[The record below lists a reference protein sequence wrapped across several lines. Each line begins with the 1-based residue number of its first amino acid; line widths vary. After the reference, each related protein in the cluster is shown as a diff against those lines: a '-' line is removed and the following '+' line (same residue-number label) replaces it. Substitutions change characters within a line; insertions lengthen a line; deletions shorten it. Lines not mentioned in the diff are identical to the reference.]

1 MVTLYH
7 TAVESFL
14 WRATGV
20 DTHSALQCFAILG
33 CESYQAGVVV
43 VDFVCACLCIC
54 VCLRVCVQAPL
65 ESINPKS
72 NRLTAE
78 AAFDVC

>member
-1 MVTLYH
+1 MNLGVT
-7 TAVESFL
+7 
-14 WRATGV
+14 
-20 DTHSALQCFAILG
+20 
-33 CESYQAGVVV
+33 V
-43 VDFVCACLCIC
+43 VDFLCFCVRVCECVSVHVRVCVCATLC
-54 VCLRVCVQAPL
+54 VCVQAPL

>member
-1 MVTLYH
+1 M
-7 TAVESFL
+7 
-14 WRATGV
+14 
-20 DTHSALQCFAILG
+20 
-33 CESYQAGVVV
+33 V
-43 VDFVCACLCIC
+43 VDFVCVCVFVSLCAC
-54 VCLRVCVQAPL
+54 VCVQAPL

>member
-1 MVTLYH
+1 M
-7 TAVESFL
+7 
-14 WRATGV
+14 
-20 DTHSALQCFAILG
+20 
-33 CESYQAGVVV
+33 V
-43 VDFVCACLCIC
+43 VDFVCVCLCVC
-54 VCLRVCVQAPL
+54 FCEDVCLHVCVRAPL

>member
-1 MVTLYH
+1 M
-7 TAVESFL
+7 
-14 WRATGV
+14 
-20 DTHSALQCFAILG
+20 
-33 CESYQAGVVV
+33 V
-43 VDFVCACLCIC
+43 VDFVCFC
-54 VCLRVCVQAPL
+54 VHVCECVCVSLCLRVCVQAPL